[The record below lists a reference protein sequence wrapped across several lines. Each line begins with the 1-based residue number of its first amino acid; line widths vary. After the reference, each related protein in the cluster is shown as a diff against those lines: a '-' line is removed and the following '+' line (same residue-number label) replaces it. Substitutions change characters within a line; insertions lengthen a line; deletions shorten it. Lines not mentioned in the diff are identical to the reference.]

1 MIVEIIINTNV
12 KTLNKTFDYNVPDD
26 LEPKLGDR
34 VYVHFG
40 NQKKLDEG
48 IIIGFKDKSEYKLKD
63 IVKIQKDNISEN
75 RIKLAQ
81 WMSNRYFCNLSEC
94 LKLMLPPGT
103 GNKEETKRTKE
114 KTLNVYSLSKTIAEI
129 ETDIENKVIRGN
141 KQIDVLRLLY
151 DNHNMSLQDIEIMA
165 KASSAT
171 VKTLVDKGYLKQ
183 SEKQIERNPFQEK
196 DIQKTNEL
204 KLNIEQQDA
213 YCSIDKPGEYLLHGI
228 TGSGKTEIYLQLIKR
243 ELEKGKTA
251 IVLVPEI
258 SLTPQTID
266 RFTSRFGKEKIAVL
280 HSKLSNGERFDQW
293 NKIKEGKAQIV
304 IGARSAIFA
313 PIENL
318 GIIIIDEE
326 HDSSYQSESTPQYDA
341 LEIARKIADEE
352 NIKLVLGSATPDTRT
367 YKNALEGKIAL
378 IELTKRAN
386 NARLPE
392 VEIVDLRDELANGN
406 HNMIST
412 KLKNEIQK
420 NIESKN
426 QTILFL
432 NRRGFS
438 NFIMCKTCGNVIKCK
453 RCDISMTYH
462 KDENKLKC
470 HYCGLE
476 EQVPNKCPN
485 CGSKELKYSGSGT
498 QKLEEEVHKLFPDA
512 STIRM
517 DIDTVT
523 KKHSHEDILTKFKE
537 DKIDILI
544 GTQMIV
550 KGHDFPKVTLVGVI
564 SADNALNIG
573 DYRAS
578 EITFQVLTQVAGRA
592 GRGEQNGK
600 VIIQTYNPDHYAIE
614 CAKEQDFKKFY
625 QIESKIRKTLKYP
638 PFCDIIVLDFSSLNK
653 HEIKRDTKKLH
664 QYLKNRIINEKFGVL
679 LYSPLPC
686 PIEKINDKYR
696 WRMIIKCIYD
706 EKMNKLLK
714 ETLEEFYKLKTN
726 TRLSIKQNPNNM
738 A

>member
-313 PIENL
+313 PLKEL

-367 YKNALEGKIAL
+367 YKNALEGKITL

-438 NFIMCKTCGNVIKCK
+438 NFIMCKACGNVIKCK

-498 QKLEEEVHKLFPDA
+498 QKLEEEVHKLFPTA

-653 HEIKRDTKKLH
+653 HEIQRDTKKLH

-686 PIEKINDKYR
+686 PIEKINDRYR

-714 ETLEEFYKLKTN
+714 ETLEEFYKFKTN

>member
-103 GNKEETKRTKE
+103 GNKEESKRIKE
-114 KTLNVYSLSKTIAEI
+114 KKLNVYSLSKTIAEI
-129 ETDIENKVIRGN
+129 ETDIENKLIRGN

-151 DNHNMSLQDIEIMA
+151 DNQSMSLQDIEIMA

-196 DIQKTNEL
+196 EIQKTNEL
-204 KLNIEQQDA
+204 RLNIEQQDA
-213 YCSIDKPGEYLLHGI
+213 YYRINEPGEYLLHGI

-258 SLTPQTID
+258 SLTPQTIE

-313 PIENL
+313 PIKNL

-341 LEIARKIADEE
+341 LEIARKIANEE

-367 YKNALEGKIAL
+367 YKNAVEGKIAL

-386 NARLPE
+386 NAKLPE
-392 VEIVDLRDELANGN
+392 VEIVDLRDELSNGN
-406 HNMIST
+406 HNMISE
-412 KLKNEIQK
+412 KLKNEIQR
-420 NIESKN
+420 NLENKN

-438 NFIMCKTCGNVIKCK
+438 NFIMCKTCGNVIKCR

-462 KDENKLKC
+462 KDEHKLKC

-485 CGSKELKYSGSGT
+485 CGSKELKYSGAGT
-498 QKLEEEVHKLFPDA
+498 QKLEEEVHKLFPKA

-638 PFCDIIVLDFSSLNK
+638 PFCDIIVLDFSSLSRQ
-653 HEIKRDTKKLH
+653 EIQRDTKKLH

-686 PIEKINDKYR
+686 PVEKINDRYR
-696 WRMIIKCIYD
+696 WRIIIKCIYD

-714 ETLEEFYKLKTN
+714 ETLEEFYKFKTN

>member
-103 GNKEETKRTKE
+103 GNKEESKRIKE
-114 KTLNVYSLSKTIAEI
+114 KKLNVYSLSKTIAEI
-129 ETDIENKVIRGN
+129 ETDIENKLIRGN

-151 DNHNMSLQDIEIMA
+151 DNQSMSLQDIEVMA
-165 KASSAT
+165 KASSTT

-183 SEKQIERNPFQEK
+183 SEKQIERDPFIEK
-196 DIQKTNEL
+196 EIQKTNEL
-204 KLNIEQQDA
+204 RLNIEQQDA
-213 YCSIDKPGEYLLHGI
+213 YYRINEPGEYLLYGI

-258 SLTPQTID
+258 SLTPQTIE

-313 PIENL
+313 PIKEL

>member
-114 KTLNVYSLSKTIAEI
+114 KTLNVYSLSKTIEEI
-129 ETDIENKVIRGN
+129 ETDIENKLIRGN

-151 DNHNMSLQDIEIMA
+151 DNQIMSLQDIEVMA
-165 KASSAT
+165 KASSTT
-171 VKTLVDKGYLKQ
+171 VKTLVEKGYLKQ

-196 DIQKTNEL
+196 ETQKTNEL

-213 YCSIDKPGEYLLHGI
+213 YYRINEPGEYLLYGI

-258 SLTPQTID
+258 SLTPQTIE

-293 NKIKEGKAQIV
+293 NKIKEGKAKIV

-313 PIENL
+313 PIKEL

-341 LEIARKIADEE
+341 LEIARKISKDE
-352 NIKLVLGSATPDTRT
+352 NTILVLGSATPDTKT
-367 YKNALEGKIAL
+367 YKKAIEGKIEL

-386 NARLPE
+386 NAKLPE
-392 VEIVDLRDELANGN
+392 VEIVDLRDELAKGN
-406 HNMIST
+406 HNMISE

-420 NIESKN
+420 NIENKN

-462 KDENKLKC
+462 KDEQKLKC

-476 EQVPNKCPN
+476 ESVPNKCPN

-498 QKLEEEVHKLFPDA
+498 QKLEEEVHKLFPNA

-653 HEIKRDTKKLH
+653 HEIQRDTKKLH

-686 PIEKINDKYR
+686 PVEKINDRYR

>member
-103 GNKEETKRTKE
+103 GNKEESKRIKE

-129 ETDIENKVIRGN
+129 ETDIENKLIRGN

-151 DNHNMSLQDIEIMA
+151 DNQNMSLQDIEVMA
-165 KASSAT
+165 KASSTT
-171 VKTLVDKGYLKQ
+171 VKTLVEKGYLKQ
-183 SEKQIERNPFQEK
+183 SEKQIERDPFIEK
-196 DIQKTNEL
+196 EIQKTNEL
-204 KLNIEQQDA
+204 RLNIEQQEA
-213 YCSIDKPGEYLLHGI
+213 YYRINEPGEYLLYGI

-258 SLTPQTID
+258 SLTPQTIE

-313 PIENL
+313 PIKNL

-341 LEIARKIADEE
+341 LEIARKIANEE

-367 YKNALEGKIAL
+367 YKNAVEGKISL

-386 NARLPE
+386 NAKLPE
-392 VEIVDLRDELANGN
+392 VEIVDLRDELSNGN
-406 HNMIST
+406 HNMISE
-412 KLKNEIQK
+412 KLKNEIQR
-420 NIESKN
+420 NLANKN

-462 KDENKLKC
+462 KDEHKLKC

-476 EQVPNKCPN
+476 EHVPNKCPN
-485 CGSKELKYSGSGT
+485 CGSKELKYSGAGT
-498 QKLEEEVHKLFPDA
+498 QKLEEEVHKLFPNA

-653 HEIKRDTKKLH
+653 HEIQRDTKKLH

-686 PIEKINDKYR
+686 PIEKINDRYR

-714 ETLEEFYKLKTN
+714 ETLEEFYKFKTN

>member
-114 KTLNVYSLSKTIAEI
+114 KTLNVYSLSKTITEI
-129 ETDIENKVIRGN
+129 ETDIENKLIRGN

-183 SEKQIERNPFQEK
+183 SEKQIERDPFQEK

-213 YCSIDKPGEYLLHGI
+213 YCSIKEAGEYLLHGI

-313 PIENL
+313 PLKEL

-367 YKNALEGKIAL
+367 YKSALEGKISL

-498 QKLEEEVHKLFPDA
+498 QKLEEEVHKLFPTA

-638 PFCDIIVLDFSSLNK
+638 PFCDIIVLDFSSLNRQ
-653 HEIKRDTKKLH
+653 EIQRDTKKLH

-686 PIEKINDKYR
+686 PIEKINDRYR

-714 ETLEEFYKLKTN
+714 ETLEEFYKFKTN

>member
-1 MIVEIIINTNV
+1 MIVEIIININV

-26 LEPKLGDR
+26 LEPKIGDR

-114 KTLNVYSLSKTIAEI
+114 KTLNVYSISKTIEEI
-129 ETDIENKVIRGN
+129 ETDIENKLIRGN

-183 SEKQIERNPFQEK
+183 SEKQIERDPFQEK
-196 DIQKTNEL
+196 EIQKTNEL

-243 ELEKGKTA
+243 ELENGKTA

-313 PIENL
+313 PIKNL

-367 YKNALEGKIAL
+367 YKNALEGKITL

-498 QKLEEEVHKLFPDA
+498 QKLEEEVHKLFPTA

>member
-714 ETLEEFYKLKTN
+714 ETLEEFYKFKTN

>member
-114 KTLNVYSLSKTIAEI
+114 KTLNVYSLSKTIVEI
-129 ETDIENKVIRGN
+129 ETDIENKLIRGN

-183 SEKQIERNPFQEK
+183 SEKQIERDPFQEK
-196 DIQKTNEL
+196 EIQKTNEL

-213 YCSIDKPGEYLLHGI
+213 YCNIDKPGEYLLHGI

-243 ELEKGKTA
+243 ELEKGKIA

-313 PIENL
+313 PLKEL

-367 YKNALEGKIAL
+367 YKNALEGKITL

-438 NFIMCKTCGNVIKCK
+438 NFIMCKACGNVIKCK

-498 QKLEEEVHKLFPDA
+498 QKLEEEVHKLFPTA

-653 HEIKRDTKKLH
+653 HEIQRDTKKLH

-686 PIEKINDKYR
+686 PIEKINDRYR

-714 ETLEEFYKLKTN
+714 ETLEEFYKFKTN

>member
-48 IIIGFKDKSEYKLKD
+48 IIVGFKDKSEYKLKD

-114 KTLNVYSLSKTIAEI
+114 KTLNVYSLSKTIVEI
-129 ETDIENKVIRGN
+129 ETDIENKLIRGN

-183 SEKQIERNPFQEK
+183 SEKQIERDPFQEK
-196 DIQKTNEL
+196 EIQKTNEL
-204 KLNIEQQDA
+204 RLNIEQQDA
-213 YCSIDKPGEYLLHGI
+213 YYRINEPGEYLLHGI

-341 LEIARKIADEE
+341 LEIARKIANEE

-367 YKNALEGKIAL
+367 YKNALEGKISL

-498 QKLEEEVHKLFPDA
+498 QKLEEEVHKLFPTA

-653 HEIKRDTKKLH
+653 HEIQRDTKKLH

-686 PIEKINDKYR
+686 PVEKINDRYR

>member
-293 NKIKEGKAQIV
+293 NKIKEGKAKIV

-313 PIENL
+313 PIKEL

-341 LEIARKIADEE
+341 LEIARKIANEE

-367 YKNALEGKIAL
+367 YKNALEGKITL

-498 QKLEEEVHKLFPDA
+498 QKLEEEVHKLFPTA

-653 HEIKRDTKKLH
+653 HEIQRDTKKLH

-686 PIEKINDKYR
+686 PIEKINDRYR

-714 ETLEEFYKLKTN
+714 ETLEEFYKFKTN

>member
-686 PIEKINDKYR
+686 PIEKINDRYR

>member
-48 IIIGFKDKSEYKLKD
+48 IIVGFKDKSEYKLKD

-129 ETDIENKVIRGN
+129 ETDIENKLIRGS

-183 SEKQIERNPFQEK
+183 SEKQIERDPFQEK

-313 PIENL
+313 PLKEL

-367 YKNALEGKIAL
+367 YKNALEGKISL

-485 CGSKELKYSGSGT
+485 CGSKELKYSGAGT
-498 QKLEEEVHKLFPDA
+498 QKLEEEVHKLFPNA

-653 HEIKRDTKKLH
+653 HEIQRDTKKLH

-686 PIEKINDKYR
+686 PIEKINDRYR

-714 ETLEEFYKLKTN
+714 ETLEEFYKFKTN

>member
-48 IIIGFKDKSEYKLKD
+48 IIVGFKDKSEYKLKD

-129 ETDIENKVIRGN
+129 ETDIENKLIRGS

-183 SEKQIERNPFQEK
+183 SEKQIERDPFQEK
-196 DIQKTNEL
+196 EIQKTNEL

-243 ELEKGKTA
+243 ELENGKTA

-293 NKIKEGKAQIV
+293 NKIKEGKAKIV

-313 PIENL
+313 PIKNL

-367 YKNALEGKIAL
+367 YKNALEGKITL

-485 CGSKELKYSGSGT
+485 CGSKELKYSGAGT
-498 QKLEEEVHKLFPDA
+498 QKLEEEVHKLFPTA

-653 HEIKRDTKKLH
+653 HEIQRDTKKLH

-686 PIEKINDKYR
+686 PVEKINDRYR
-696 WRMIIKCIYD
+696 WRIIIKCIYD

>member
-63 IVKIQKDNISEN
+63 IVTIQKDNISEN

-114 KTLNVYSLSKTIAEI
+114 KTLNVYSLSKTIEEI
-129 ETDIENKVIRGN
+129 ETDIENKLIRGN
-141 KQIDVLRLLY
+141 KQIEVLRLLY
-151 DNHNMSLQDIEIMA
+151 DNHNMSLQDIEIMV

-183 SEKQIERNPFQEK
+183 SEKQIERDPFQEK
-196 DIQKTNEL
+196 EIQKTNEL

-243 ELEKGKTA
+243 ELENGKTA

-313 PIENL
+313 PLKEL

-367 YKNALEGKIAL
+367 YKNALEGKISL

-412 KLKNEIQK
+412 KLKNEIQ
-420 NIESKN
+420 
-426 QTILFL
+426 
-432 NRRGFS
+432 
-438 NFIMCKTCGNVIKCK
+438 
-453 RCDISMTYH
+453 
-462 KDENKLKC
+462 
-470 HYCGLE
+470 GLE
-476 EQVPNKCPN
+476 
-485 CGSKELKYSGSGT
+485 
-498 QKLEEEVHKLFPDA
+498 
-512 STIRM
+512 
-517 DIDTVT
+517 
-523 KKHSHEDILTKFKE
+523 
-537 DKIDILI
+537 
-544 GTQMIV
+544 
-550 KGHDFPKVTLVGVI
+550 
-564 SADNALNIG
+564 
-573 DYRAS
+573 
-578 EITFQVLTQVAGRA
+578 
-592 GRGEQNGK
+592 
-600 VIIQTYNPDHYAIE
+600 
-614 CAKEQDFKKFY
+614 
-625 QIESKIRKTLKYP
+625 RK
-638 PFCDIIVLDFSSLNK
+638 S
-653 HEIKRDTKKLH
+653 
-664 QYLKNRIINEKFGVL
+664 
-679 LYSPLPC
+679 
-686 PIEKINDKYR
+686 
-696 WRMIIKCIYD
+696 
-706 EKMNKLLK
+706 
-714 ETLEEFYKLKTN
+714 
-726 TRLSIKQNPNNM
+726 KQNSLH
-738 A
+738 

>member
-1 MIVEIIINTNV
+1 MIVEIIINTNI

-48 IIIGFKDKSEYKLKD
+48 IIVGFKDKSEYKLKD

-129 ETDIENKVIRGN
+129 ETDIENKLIRGN

-183 SEKQIERNPFQEK
+183 SEKQIERDPFQEK
-196 DIQKTNEL
+196 EIQKTNEL

-313 PIENL
+313 PLKEL

-367 YKNALEGKIAL
+367 YKNALEGKITL

-392 VEIVDLRDELANGN
+392 VEIIDLRDELANGN

-498 QKLEEEVHKLFPDA
+498 QKLEVHKLLPTA

-625 QIESKIRKTLKYP
+625 QIESKIRKKLKYP

-653 HEIKRDTKKLH
+653 HEIQRDTKKLH

-686 PIEKINDKYR
+686 PIEKINDRYR

-714 ETLEEFYKLKTN
+714 ETLEEFYKFKTN

>member
-1 MIVEIIINTNV
+1 MIVEIIINSNV

-114 KTLNVYSLSKTIAEI
+114 KTLNVYSLSKKIAEI
-129 ETDIENKVIRGN
+129 ETDIENKLIRGN

-183 SEKQIERNPFQEK
+183 SEKQIERDPFQEK
-196 DIQKTNEL
+196 EIQKTNEL

-243 ELEKGKTA
+243 ELENGKTA

-313 PIENL
+313 PLKEL

-341 LEIARKIADEE
+341 LEIARKIVDEE

-367 YKNALEGKIAL
+367 YKNALEGKISL

-392 VEIVDLRDELANGN
+392 VEIIDLRDELANGN

-498 QKLEEEVHKLFPDA
+498 QKLEEEVHKLFPTA

-706 EKMNKLLK
+706 KKMNKLLK

>member
-114 KTLNVYSLSKTIAEI
+114 KTLNVYSLSKTIVEI
-129 ETDIENKVIRGN
+129 ETDIENKLIRGN

-183 SEKQIERNPFQEK
+183 SEKQIERDPFQEK
-196 DIQKTNEL
+196 EIQKTNEL
-204 KLNIEQQDA
+204 RLNIEQQDA
-213 YCSIDKPGEYLLHGI
+213 YYRINEPGEYLLHGI

-313 PIENL
+313 PIKNL

-367 YKNALEGKIAL
+367 YKNALEGKITL

-485 CGSKELKYSGSGT
+485 CGSKELKYSGAGT
-498 QKLEEEVHKLFPDA
+498 QKLEEEVHKLFPTA

-653 HEIKRDTKKLH
+653 HEIQRDTKKLH

-686 PIEKINDKYR
+686 PVEKINDRYR
-696 WRMIIKCIYD
+696 WRIIIKCIYD

>member
-129 ETDIENKVIRGN
+129 ETDIENKLIRGN

-151 DNHNMSLQDIEIMA
+151 DNHNMSLQDMEIMA
-165 KASSAT
+165 KASSTT

-183 SEKQIERNPFQEK
+183 SEKQIERDPFQEK

-213 YCSIDKPGEYLLHGI
+213 YCSIKEPGEYLLHGI

-313 PIENL
+313 PLKEL

-367 YKNALEGKIAL
+367 YKNALEGKISL

-498 QKLEEEVHKLFPDA
+498 QKLEEEVHKLFPTA

-653 HEIKRDTKKLH
+653 HEIQRDSKRLH

-686 PIEKINDKYR
+686 PIEKINDRYR
-696 WRMIIKCIYD
+696 WRIIIKCIYD

>member
-114 KTLNVYSLSKTIAEI
+114 KTLNVYSLSKTIEEI
-129 ETDIENKVIRGN
+129 ETDIENKLIRGN

-183 SEKQIERNPFQEK
+183 SEKQIERDPFQEK
-196 DIQKTNEL
+196 EIQKTNEL

-213 YCSIDKPGEYLLHGI
+213 YCSIKEPGEYLLHGI

-313 PIENL
+313 PIKNL

-367 YKNALEGKIAL
+367 YKNALEGKISL

-462 KDENKLKC
+462 KDEHKLKC

-476 EQVPNKCPN
+476 EHVPNKCPN
-485 CGSKELKYSGSGT
+485 CGSKELKYSGAGT
-498 QKLEEEVHKLFPDA
+498 QKLEEEVHKLFPTA

-564 SADNALNIG
+564 SADNTLNIG
-573 DYRAS
+573 DYRAP

-653 HEIKRDTKKLH
+653 HEIQRDTKKLH

-686 PIEKINDKYR
+686 PVEKINDRYR

>member
-1 MIVEIIINTNV
+1 M
-12 KTLNKTFDYNVPDD
+12 
-26 LEPKLGDR
+26 
-34 VYVHFG
+34 
-40 NQKKLDEG
+40 
-48 IIIGFKDKSEYKLKD
+48 
-63 IVKIQKDNISEN
+63 
-75 RIKLAQ
+75 
-81 WMSNRYFCNLSEC
+81 
-94 LKLMLPPGT
+94 
-103 GNKEETKRTKE
+103 
-114 KTLNVYSLSKTIAEI
+114 
-129 ETDIENKVIRGN
+129 
-141 KQIDVLRLLY
+141 
-151 DNHNMSLQDIEIMA
+151 
-165 KASSAT
+165 
-171 VKTLVDKGYLKQ
+171 DKGYLKQ
-183 SEKQIERNPFQEK
+183 SEKQIERDPFIEK
-196 DIQKTNEL
+196 EIQKTNEL
-204 KLNIEQQDA
+204 RLNIEQQDA
-213 YCSIDKPGEYLLHGI
+213 YYRINEPGEYLLHGI

-258 SLTPQTID
+258 SLTPQTIE

-313 PIENL
+313 PIKNL

-326 HDSSYQSESTPQYDA
+326 HDSSYQSESTPQYDS
-341 LEIARKIADEE
+341 LEIARKIANEE

-386 NARLPE
+386 NAKLPE
-392 VEIVDLRDELANGN
+392 VEIVDLRDELSNGN
-406 HNMIST
+406 HNMISE
-412 KLKNEIQK
+412 KLKNEIQR
-420 NIESKN
+420 NLENKN

-462 KDENKLKC
+462 KDEHKLKC

-476 EQVPNKCPN
+476 EHVPNKCPS
-485 CGSKELKYSGSGT
+485 CGSKELKYSGAGT
-498 QKLEEEVHKLFPDA
+498 QKLEEEVHKLFPNA

-638 PFCDIIVLDFSSLNK
+638 PFCDIIVLDFSSLSRQ
-653 HEIKRDTKKLH
+653 EIQRDTKKLH
-664 QYLKNRIINEKFGVL
+664 QYLKNRIINEKFRSIIIFTITMSCG
-679 LYSPLPC
+679 
-686 PIEKINDKYR
+686 KDK
-696 WRMIIKCIYD
+696 
-706 EKMNKLLK
+706 
-714 ETLEEFYKLKTN
+714 
-726 TRLSIKQNPNNM
+726 
-738 A
+738 

>member
-12 KTLNKTFDYNVPDD
+12 KTLNKTFDYNIPDD

-34 VYVHFG
+34 VYVYFG

-114 KTLNVYSLSKTIAEI
+114 KTLNVYSLSKTIVEI
-129 ETDIENKVIRGN
+129 ETDIENKLIRGN

-183 SEKQIERNPFQEK
+183 SEKQIERDPFQEK
-196 DIQKTNEL
+196 EIQKTNEL
-204 KLNIEQQDA
+204 RLNIEQQDA
-213 YCSIDKPGEYLLHGI
+213 YYRINEPGEYLLHGI

-313 PIENL
+313 PIKNL

-352 NIKLVLGSATPDTRT
+352 NIKLVLGSATPDTRI
-367 YKNALEGKIAL
+367 YKNALEGKISL

-476 EQVPNKCPN
+476 EHVPNKCPS

-498 QKLEEEVHKLFPDA
+498 QKLEEEVHKLFPTA

-573 DYRAS
+573 DYRAP

-638 PFCDIIVLDFSSLNK
+638 PFCDIIVLDFSSPNK
-653 HEIKRDTKKLH
+653 HEIQRDTKKLH

-686 PIEKINDKYR
+686 PVEKINDRYR

>member
-26 LEPKLGDR
+26 LEPKQGDR

-114 KTLNVYSLSKTIAEI
+114 KTLNVYSLSKTIEEI
-129 ETDIENKVIRGN
+129 ETDIENKLIRGN

-151 DNHNMSLQDIEIMA
+151 DNYNMSLQDIEIMA

-183 SEKQIERNPFQEK
+183 SEKQIERDPFQEK
-196 DIQKTNEL
+196 EIQKTNEL

-213 YCSIDKPGEYLLHGI
+213 YCSIKEPGEYLLHGI

-313 PIENL
+313 PIKEL

-341 LEIARKIADEE
+341 LEIARKIANEE

-367 YKNALEGKIAL
+367 YKNALEGKISL

-392 VEIVDLRDELANGN
+392 VEIVDLRDELSNGN

-462 KDENKLKC
+462 KDEHKLKC

-476 EQVPNKCPN
+476 EHVPNKCPN
-485 CGSKELKYSGSGT
+485 CGSKELKYSGAGT
-498 QKLEEEVHKLFPDA
+498 QKLEEEVHKLFPTA

-653 HEIKRDTKKLH
+653 HEIQRDTKKLH

-686 PIEKINDKYR
+686 PVEKINDRYR

>member
-48 IIIGFKDKSEYKLKD
+48 IIVGFKDKSEYKLKD

-129 ETDIENKVIRGN
+129 ETDIENKLIRGS

-151 DNHNMSLQDIEIMA
+151 DNHNMSLQGIEIMA

-183 SEKQIERNPFQEK
+183 SEKQIERDPFQEK

-213 YCSIDKPGEYLLHGI
+213 YCSIKEPGEYLLHGI

-313 PIENL
+313 PLKEL

-367 YKNALEGKIAL
+367 YKNALEGKISL

-498 QKLEEEVHKLFPDA
+498 QKLEEEVHKLFPTA

-653 HEIKRDTKKLH
+653 HEIQRDTKKLH

-686 PIEKINDKYR
+686 PIEKINDRYR

-714 ETLEEFYKLKTN
+714 ETLEEFYKFKTN

>member
-114 KTLNVYSLSKTIAEI
+114 KTLNVYSLSRTIAEI
-129 ETDIENKVIRGN
+129 ETDIENKLIRGN

-183 SEKQIERNPFQEK
+183 SEKQIERDPFQEK
-196 DIQKTNEL
+196 EIQKTNEL
-204 KLNIEQQDA
+204 RLNIEQQDA
-213 YCSIDKPGEYLLHGI
+213 YYRINEPGEYLLHGI

-341 LEIARKIADEE
+341 LEIARKIANEE

-367 YKNALEGKIAL
+367 YKNALEGKISL

-498 QKLEEEVHKLFPDA
+498 QKLEEEVHKLFPTA

-653 HEIKRDTKKLH
+653 HEIQRDTKKLH

-686 PIEKINDKYR
+686 PIEKINDRYR

-714 ETLEEFYKLKTN
+714 ETLEEFYKFKTN

>member
-129 ETDIENKVIRGN
+129 ETDIENKLIRGN

-151 DNHNMSLQDIEIMA
+151 DNKSMSLQDIEIMA
-165 KASSAT
+165 KASSTT
-171 VKTLVDKGYLKQ
+171 VKTLVEKGYLKQ

-196 DIQKTNEL
+196 EIQKTNEL
-204 KLNIEQQDA
+204 RLNIEQQDA
-213 YCSIDKPGEYLLHGI
+213 YYRINEPGEYLLYGI

-243 ELEKGKTA
+243 ELEKEKTA

-258 SLTPQTID
+258 SLTPQTIE

-341 LEIARKIADEE
+341 LEIARRIANEE

-367 YKNALEGKIAL
+367 YKNAVEGKIAL

-386 NARLPE
+386 NAKLPE

-406 HNMIST
+406 HNMISA
-412 KLKNEIQK
+412 KLKKEIQK
-420 NIESKN
+420 NIENKN

-462 KDENKLKC
+462 KDEHKLKC

-476 EQVPNKCPN
+476 ESVPNKCPN

-498 QKLEEEVHKLFPDA
+498 QKLEEEVHKLFPNA

-523 KKHSHEDILTKFKE
+523 KKHSHEDILTKFKG

-638 PFCDIIVLDFSSLNK
+638 PFCDIIVLDFSSLSRQ
-653 HEIKRDTKKLH
+653 EIQRDTKKLH

-686 PIEKINDKYR
+686 PVEKINDRYR
-696 WRMIIKCIYD
+696 WRIIIKCIYD

-714 ETLEEFYKLKTN
+714 ETLEEFYKFKTN

>member
-48 IIIGFKDKSEYKLKD
+48 IIVGFKDKSEYKLKD

-114 KTLNVYSLSKTIAEI
+114 KTLNVYSLSKTIVEI
-129 ETDIENKVIRGN
+129 ETDIENKLIRGN

-183 SEKQIERNPFQEK
+183 SEKQIERDPFQEK
-196 DIQKTNEL
+196 EIQKTNEL
-204 KLNIEQQDA
+204 RLNIEQQDA
-213 YCSIDKPGEYLLHGI
+213 YYRINEPGEYLLHGI

-341 LEIARKIADEE
+341 LEIARKIANEE

-367 YKNALEGKIAL
+367 YKNALEGKISL

-498 QKLEEEVHKLFPDA
+498 QKLEEEVHKLFPTA

-653 HEIKRDTKKLH
+653 HEIQRDTKKLH

-686 PIEKINDKYR
+686 PIEKINDRYR

-714 ETLEEFYKLKTN
+714 ETLEEFYKFKTN

>member
-313 PIENL
+313 PIKNL

-367 YKNALEGKIAL
+367 YKNALEGKITL

-485 CGSKELKYSGSGT
+485 CGSKELKYSGAGT
-498 QKLEEEVHKLFPDA
+498 QKLEEEVHKLFPTA

-653 HEIKRDTKKLH
+653 YEIQRDTKKLH

-686 PIEKINDKYR
+686 PVEKINDRYR
-696 WRMIIKCIYD
+696 WRIIIKCIYD

-726 TRLSIKQNPNNM
+726 TRLSMKQNPNNM

>member
-114 KTLNVYSLSKTIAEI
+114 KTLNVYSLSKTIVEI
-129 ETDIENKVIRGN
+129 ETDIENKLIRGN

-183 SEKQIERNPFQEK
+183 SEKQIERDPFQEK
-196 DIQKTNEL
+196 EIQKTNEL

-243 ELEKGKTA
+243 ELENGKTA

-313 PIENL
+313 PIKNL

-367 YKNALEGKIAL
+367 YKNALEGKISL

-498 QKLEEEVHKLFPDA
+498 QKLEEEVHKLFPTA

-653 HEIKRDTKKLH
+653 HEIQRDTKKLH

-686 PIEKINDKYR
+686 PIEKINDRYR

>member
-129 ETDIENKVIRGN
+129 ETDIENKLIRGN

-151 DNHNMSLQDIEIMA
+151 DNHNMSLQDMEIMA
-165 KASSAT
+165 KASSTT

-183 SEKQIERNPFQEK
+183 SEKQIERDPFQEK
-196 DIQKTNEL
+196 EIQKTNEL
-204 KLNIEQQDA
+204 KLNIDQQDA

-228 TGSGKTEIYLQLIKR
+228 TGSGKTEVYLQLIKR

-293 NKIKEGKAQIV
+293 NKIKEGKAKIV

-313 PIENL
+313 PIKEL

-341 LEIARKIADEE
+341 LEIARKIANEE

-367 YKNALEGKIAL
+367 YKNALEGKITL

-498 QKLEEEVHKLFPDA
+498 QKLEEEVHKLFPTA

-653 HEIKRDTKKLH
+653 HEIQRDTKKLH

-686 PIEKINDKYR
+686 PIEKINDRYR

-714 ETLEEFYKLKTN
+714 ETLEEFYKFKTN

>member
-114 KTLNVYSLSKTIAEI
+114 KTLNVYSLSKTIEEI
-129 ETDIENKVIRGN
+129 ETDIENKLIRGN

-183 SEKQIERNPFQEK
+183 SEKQIERDPFQEK
-196 DIQKTNEL
+196 EIQKTNEL
-204 KLNIEQQDA
+204 RLNIEQQDA
-213 YCSIDKPGEYLLHGI
+213 YYRINEPGEYLLYGI

-313 PIENL
+313 PLKEL

-341 LEIARKIADEE
+341 LKIARKIADEE

-367 YKNALEGKIAL
+367 YKNALEGKITL

-498 QKLEEEVHKLFPDA
+498 QKLEEEVHKLFPTA

-523 KKHSHEDILTKFKE
+523 KKNSHEDILTKFKE

-653 HEIKRDTKKLH
+653 HEIQRDTKKLH

-686 PIEKINDKYR
+686 PIEKINDRYR

-714 ETLEEFYKLKTN
+714 ETLEEFYKFKTN

>member
-129 ETDIENKVIRGN
+129 ETDIENKLIRGN

-151 DNHNMSLQDIEIMA
+151 DNHNMSLQDMEIMA
-165 KASSAT
+165 KASSTT

-183 SEKQIERNPFQEK
+183 SEKQIERDPFQEK

-213 YCSIDKPGEYLLHGI
+213 YCSIKEPGEYLLHGI

-313 PIENL
+313 PLKEL

-367 YKNALEGKIAL
+367 YKNALEGKISL

-498 QKLEEEVHKLFPDA
+498 QKLEEEVHKLFPTA

-653 HEIKRDTKKLH
+653 HEIQRDTKKLH

-686 PIEKINDKYR
+686 PIEKINDRYR
-696 WRMIIKCIYD
+696 WRIIIKCIYD

>member
-114 KTLNVYSLSKTIAEI
+114 KTLNVYSLSKTIVEI
-129 ETDIENKVIRGN
+129 ETDIENKLIRGN

-183 SEKQIERNPFQEK
+183 SEKQIERDPFQEK
-196 DIQKTNEL
+196 EIQKTNEL

-213 YCSIDKPGEYLLHGI
+213 YYRINEPGEYLLYGI

-313 PIENL
+313 PLKEL

-367 YKNALEGKIAL
+367 YKNALEGKITL

-438 NFIMCKTCGNVIKCK
+438 NFIMCKACGNVIKCK

-498 QKLEEEVHKLFPDA
+498 QKLEEEVHKLFPTA

-653 HEIKRDTKKLH
+653 HEIQRDTKKLH

-686 PIEKINDKYR
+686 PIEKINDRYR

-714 ETLEEFYKLKTN
+714 ETLEEFYKFKTN

>member
-12 KTLNKTFDYNVPDD
+12 KTLNKTFDYNVLDD

-103 GNKEETKRTKE
+103 GNKEESKRIKE
-114 KTLNVYSLSKTIAEI
+114 KTLNVYSLSKTIEEI
-129 ETDIENKVIRGN
+129 ETDIENKLIRGN

-151 DNHNMSLQDIEIMA
+151 DNYNMSLQDIEIMA

-183 SEKQIERNPFQEK
+183 SEKQIERDPFQEK
-196 DIQKTNEL
+196 EIQKTNEL

-243 ELEKGKTA
+243 ELENGKTA

-313 PIENL
+313 PLKEL

-352 NIKLVLGSATPDTRT
+352 NIKLVLGSATPDIRT
-367 YKNALEGKIAL
+367 YKNALEGKITL

-476 EQVPNKCPN
+476 EHVPNKCPS

-498 QKLEEEVHKLFPDA
+498 QKLEEEVHKLFPTA

-653 HEIKRDTKKLH
+653 HEIQRDTKKLH

-686 PIEKINDKYR
+686 PIEKINDRYR

-714 ETLEEFYKLKTN
+714 ETLEEFYKFKTN

>member
-103 GNKEETKRTKE
+103 GNKEESKRIKE

-129 ETDIENKVIRGN
+129 ETDIENKLIRGN

-151 DNHNMSLQDIEIMA
+151 DNQSMSLQDIEIMA

-183 SEKQIERNPFQEK
+183 SEKQIERDPFQEK
-196 DIQKTNEL
+196 ETQKTNEL
-204 KLNIEQQDA
+204 RLNIEQQDA
-213 YCSIDKPGEYLLHGI
+213 YYRINEPGEYLLYGI

-258 SLTPQTID
+258 SLTPQTIE

-313 PIENL
+313 PIKEL

-341 LEIARKIADEE
+341 LEIARKIANEE

-367 YKNALEGKIAL
+367 YKDAVEGKIAL

-386 NARLPE
+386 NAKLPE
-392 VEIVDLRDELANGN
+392 VEIVDLRDELSNGN
-406 HNMIST
+406 HNMISE
-412 KLKNEIQK
+412 KLKNEIQR
-420 NIESKN
+420 NLENKN

-438 NFIMCKTCGNVIKCK
+438 NFIMCKTCGNVIKCR

-462 KDENKLKC
+462 KDEHKLKC

-476 EQVPNKCPN
+476 EHVPNKCPN
-485 CGSKELKYSGSGT
+485 CGSKELKYSGAGT
-498 QKLEEEVHKLFPDA
+498 QKLEEEVHKLFPNA

-638 PFCDIIVLDFSSLNK
+638 PFCDIIVLGFSSLSRQ
-653 HEIKRDTKKLH
+653 EIQRDTKKLH
-664 QYLKNRIINEKFGVL
+664 QYLKNRIINEKFR
-679 LYSPLPC
+679 S
-686 PIEKINDKYR
+686 
-696 WRMIIKCIYD
+696 IIIFTIAMSCGK
-706 EKMNKLLK
+706 NK
-714 ETLEEFYKLKTN
+714 
-726 TRLSIKQNPNNM
+726 
-738 A
+738 

>member
-103 GNKEETKRTKE
+103 GNKEESKRIKE
-114 KTLNVYSLSKTIAEI
+114 KKLNVYSLSKTIAEI
-129 ETDIENKVIRGN
+129 ETDIENKLIRGN

-151 DNHNMSLQDIEIMA
+151 DNQSMSLQDIEVMA
-165 KASSAT
+165 KASSTT
-171 VKTLVDKGYLKQ
+171 VKTLVEKGYLKQ

-196 DIQKTNEL
+196 ETQKTNEL

-213 YCSIDKPGEYLLHGI
+213 YYRINEPGEYLLYGI

-258 SLTPQTID
+258 SLTPQTIE

-293 NKIKEGKAQIV
+293 NKIKEGKAKIV

-313 PIENL
+313 PIKNL

-341 LEIARKIADEE
+341 LEIARKIANEE

-386 NARLPE
+386 NAKLPE
-392 VEIVDLRDELANGN
+392 VEIVDLRDELSNGN
-406 HNMIST
+406 HNMISE
-412 KLKNEIQK
+412 KLKNEIQR
-420 NIESKN
+420 NLENKN

-462 KDENKLKC
+462 KDEQKLKC

-476 EQVPNKCPN
+476 ESVPNKCPN

-498 QKLEEEVHKLFPDA
+498 QKLEEEVHKLFPNA

-653 HEIKRDTKKLH
+653 HEIQRDTKKLH

-686 PIEKINDKYR
+686 PIEKINDRYR

-714 ETLEEFYKLKTN
+714 ETLEEFYKFKTN

>member
-129 ETDIENKVIRGN
+129 ETDIENKLIRGN

-151 DNHNMSLQDIEIMA
+151 DNHNMSLQDMEIMA
-165 KASSAT
+165 KASSTT

-183 SEKQIERNPFQEK
+183 SEKQIERDPFQEK
-196 DIQKTNEL
+196 EIQKTNEL

-228 TGSGKTEIYLQLIKR
+228 TGSGKTEVYLQLIKR

-293 NKIKEGKAQIV
+293 NKIKEGKAKIV

-313 PIENL
+313 PIKEL

-341 LEIARKIADEE
+341 LEIARKIANEE

-367 YKNALEGKIAL
+367 YKNALEGKITL

-498 QKLEEEVHKLFPDA
+498 QKLEEEVHKLFPTA

-653 HEIKRDTKKLH
+653 HEIQRDTKKLH

-686 PIEKINDKYR
+686 PIEKINDRYR

>member
-12 KTLNKTFDYNVPDD
+12 KTLNKTFDYNAPDN

-48 IIIGFKDKSEYKLKD
+48 IIIGFKEKSEYKLKD

-75 RIKLAQ
+75 RIKLAK
-81 WMSNRYFCNLSEC
+81 WMSNRYFCNFSEC

-103 GNKEETKRTKE
+103 ANKEETKRVKE
-114 KTLNVYSLSKTIAEI
+114 KTINIYTLSKTIAEI
-129 ETDIENKVIRGN
+129 ETDIENKIIRGA
-141 KQIDVLRLLY
+141 KQIEVLRMMY
-151 DNHNMSLQDIEIMA
+151 DNQNLSLQDIEVMA
-165 KASSAT
+165 NASSST
-171 VKTLVDKGYLKQ
+171 IKTLVEKGYIKQ
-183 SEKQIERNPFQEK
+183 SEKQIERNPFLEK
-196 DIQKTNEL
+196 EKIKSSEL

-213 YCSIDKPGEYLLHGI
+213 YYSIDKPGEYLLHGI

-293 NKIKEGKAQIV
+293 NKIKAGKAQIV

-313 PIENL
+313 PIKDL

-341 LEIARKIADEE
+341 LEIARKISQEE
-352 NIKLVLGSATPDTRT
+352 NIILVLGSATPDTRT
-367 YKNALEGKIAL
+367 YKNALDGKVKL

-386 NARLPE
+386 NATLPK
-392 VEIVDLRDELANGN
+392 VEIIDLRDELANNN
-406 HNMIST
+406 HNMISQ
-412 KLKNEIQK
+412 KLKKEIQT
-420 NIESKN
+420 NLENKN

-462 KDENKLKC
+462 KDEQKLKC

-476 EQVPNKCPN
+476 EHLPNKCPS
-485 CGSKELKYSGSGT
+485 CDGTDLKYSGSGT
-498 QKLEEEVHKLFPDA
+498 QKLEEEVHKLFPEA
-512 STIRM
+512 TTIRM

-523 KKHSHEDILTKFKE
+523 KKHSHENILTKFKD

-592 GRGEQNGK
+592 GRGDKNGK

-653 HEIKRDTKKLH
+653 AEIQRDTKRIH
-664 QYLKNRIINEKFGVL
+664 QYLKNKIINEKFGVL

-686 PIEKINDKYR
+686 PVEKINDRYR
-696 WRMIIKCIYD
+696 WRIIIKCIYD
-706 EKMNKLLK
+706 EKMNELLK
-714 ETLEEFYKLKTN
+714 QTLEEFYKFKTN

>member
-12 KTLNKTFDYNVPDD
+12 KTLNKTFDYNIPDD

-34 VYVHFG
+34 VYVYFG

-63 IVKIQKDNISEN
+63 IVKIQKDNISED